1 MDIFMKAAIDEA
13 KQGLREGGIPIGSV
27 IVKDGKIIGRGHN
40 KRVQENDP
48 IMHAEINCLRNAG
61 RIGR

>member
-27 IVKDGKIIGRGHN
+27 IIKDG
-40 KRVQENDP
+40 
-48 IMHAEINCLRNAG
+48 M
-61 RIGR
+61 RISESYNRCVVLIRC